1 MAYAPTK
8 FACAAAVLG
17 AAALVGCGNSV
28 PSGSVAKVGDE
39 TITKSDFD
47 KWLTSASAGAAAGGQ
62 SAAPDPPNFEKCVAA
77 KQAQPQPQGGQ
88 KPTAAQLKKQ
98 CKDEYDQLK
107 GDVMQFLIQ
116 AQWVQQEAD
125 EQDINVSDQEVRNR
139 LEEEKKRAFPGK
151 DGEKRYQDFLKTSGM
166 SEEDIL
172 FRFELETLQQKLTQ
186 KITENESKV
195 SDQEVQDYYDKN
207 KQRFAQPERRD
218 LNVVLTKTKAKA
230 EEAKRAIDGGQSF
243 KEVAKKYSIDEG
255 SKAQGGKLPDVAE
268 GQQEKAFN
276 DAIFAAK
283 KGSIEGPVK
292 TQFGWYVFE
301 VTRVK
306 PASQQTLEQ
315 SEETI
320 KNLLR
325 SQKQQKALDDW
336 IKDFRERYKEKTTC
350 ADDYEVA
357 ECDNAP
363 RERTDTGPASGGA
376 PQGQPAPGGQPAPQ
390 GGAAPQPVPQPQG
403 GQPAPQPQPQ
413 APPQSP

>member
-1 MAYAPTK
+1 MPTGPAK
-8 FACAAAVLG
+8 LACAAAVLG
-17 AAALVGCGNSV
+17 AATMAACGNNV
-28 PSGSVAKVGDE
+28 PAGSVAKVGDE
-39 TITKSDFD
+39 SITKADFD
-47 KWLTSASAGAAAGGQ
+47 KWLESASAGAAAGGQ
-62 SAAPDPPNFEKCVAA
+62 AVAPDPPKFEKCVAA
-77 KQAQPQPQGGQ
+77 KESQPQPQGGQ
-88 KPTAAQLKKQ
+88 KPTTAQLEKQ
-98 CKDEYDQLK
+98 CKDEYEQLK

-116 AQWVQQEAD
+116 AEWVRQEAE

-151 DGEKRYQDFLKTSGM
+151 DGEKRYQEFLKTSGM

-172 FRFELETLQQKLTQ
+172 FRFRLETLQQKLTQ
-186 KITENESKV
+186 KITESEAKV
-195 SDQEVQDYYDKN
+195 TDQDVKDYYEKN
-207 KQRFAQPERRD
+207 KKRFAQPERRD
-218 LNVVLTKTKAKA
+218 LNVVLTKTKARA
-230 EEAKRAIDGGQSF
+230 QEAKGALDDGQGF
-243 KEVAKKYSIDEG
+243 KQVSKRYSIDEG

-283 KGSIEGPVK
+283 RGQLQGPVK

-301 VTRVK
+301 VTKVK
-306 PASQQTLEQ
+306 PASQQSLEQ

-325 SQKQQKALDDW
+325 SQRQQRALDDW
-336 IKDFRERYKEKTTC
+336 IKDFRERYKEQTVC
-350 ADDYEVA
+350 ADDYEVG

-376 PQGQPAPGGQPAPQ
+376 PQGQPPPGGQPAPQ
-390 GGAAPQPVPQPQG
+390 GGGAAPQPVQPQPQG
-403 GQPAPQPQPQ
+403 GQPAPQPQ